1 MNLYDRFLLPYLL
14 DFACGMK
21 DITHQREK
29 VVPMAHGKVLEIG
42 IGTGLNMQ
50 HYDKGRVEK
59 IWGLDPA
66 MQMHRLAAK
75 RIARAG
81 LDVELV
87 GLPAEEIP
95 MRDASFDTVVCTY
108 TLCTIP
114 DPVQALGEM
123 RRVLKPGGRLIFCE
137 HGKAPDASVQRW
149 QDRLNPIWKPI
160 AGGCNLNRPVP
171 SLLEQGG
178 FDVQELDTMYLK
190 GPRPLTFNYWGTA
203 IAG

>member
-1 MNLYDRFLLPYLL
+1 MNFYDQYLLPYLL
-14 DFACGMK
+14 DFACGVK
-21 DITHQREK
+21 PVTRQRAK
-29 VVPMAHGKVLEIG
+29 VVPLAHGKVLEIG

-50 HYDKGRVEK
+50 HYDKSRVEK

-66 MQMHRLAAK
+66 MQMHAKAAR
-75 RIARAG
+75 RIAKAG
-81 LDVELV
+81 LDVEML

-95 MRDASFDTVVCTY
+95 MKDATFDSVVCTY

-114 DPVQALGEM
+114 DPLQALSEM

-160 AGGCNLNRPVP
+160 AGGCNLNRKVP
-171 SLLEQGG
+171 DLLAQGG
-178 FDVQELDTMYLK
+178 FEIQELDTMYLP
-190 GPRPLTFNYWGTA
+190 GPRPIMFNYWGTA
-203 IAG
+203 IAD

>member
-1 MNLYDRFLLPYLL
+1 MNVYDRYLLPYLL

-21 DITHQREK
+21 DIGRQRDK
-29 VVPMAHGKVLEIG
+29 VVPQAAGKVLEIG

-50 HYDKGRVEK
+50 HYDKSKVEK

-66 MQMHRLAAK
+66 MQMHRLASK
-75 RIARAG
+75 RIAQAG

-95 MRDASFDTVVCTY
+95 MANASFDTVVCTY

-123 RRVLKPGGRLIFCE
+123 RRVLKPGGKLLFCE
-137 HGKAPDASVQRW
+137 HGKAPDESVQRW
-149 QDRLNPIWKPI
+149 QDRLNGVWGKL
-160 AGGCNLNRPVP
+160 AGGCNLNRKVP
-171 SLLEQGG
+171 ELLAEGG
-178 FDVQELDTMYLK
+178 FDVQVMDTMYLP
-190 GPRPLTFNYWGTA
+190 GPKPLTFNYWGTA
-203 IAG
+203 VAD